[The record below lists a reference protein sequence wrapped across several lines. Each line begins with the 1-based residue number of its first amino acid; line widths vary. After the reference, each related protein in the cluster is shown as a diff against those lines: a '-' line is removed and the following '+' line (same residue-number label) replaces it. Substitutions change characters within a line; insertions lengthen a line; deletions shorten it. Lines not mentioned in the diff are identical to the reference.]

1 LQGLYRRKTIIY
13 LEETRIKTFL
23 TRPEPEETRWRK
35 NGRNPEKPGE
45 TRKRPWWAQPGYGHS
60 EGGEPLDKA
69 IALVAAAHVD
79 AASLD
84 LEKSPALHRCGVR
97 IAGPYCVSAILVGFF
112 GFGSTERGE
121 RVAMAALSSSTTVA
135 ARCAKG
141 TVAVTRAESTRALC
155 SSAWQV
161 GCCPVEQLRC
171 RAKLSSADAAARLC
185 ALPRPQPPPVRLRGQ
200 SRPSQ

>member
-1 LQGLYRRKTIIY
+1 M
-13 LEETRIKTFL
+13 
-23 TRPEPEETRWRK
+23 
-35 NGRNPEKPGE
+35 
-45 TRKRPWWAQPGYGHS
+45 
-60 EGGEPLDKA
+60 DKA
-69 IALVAAAHVD
+69 VALVAAAHVD
-79 AASLD
+79 PASLD

-141 TVAVTRAESTRALC
+141 AAAVTRAESTRALC

-171 RAKLSSADAAARLC
+171 RAKIGATVVISRRRGAVVCASPAPTTKGMTPETIPAQSIARC
-185 ALPRPQPPPVRLRGQ
+185 RVHG
-200 SRPSQ
+200 SKFTCGMCKVDV